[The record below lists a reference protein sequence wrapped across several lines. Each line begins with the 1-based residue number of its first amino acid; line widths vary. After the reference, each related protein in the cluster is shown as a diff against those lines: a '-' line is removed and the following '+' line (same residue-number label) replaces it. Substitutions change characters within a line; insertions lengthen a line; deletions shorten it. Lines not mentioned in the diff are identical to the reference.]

1 MTESFKHF
9 IVEAEDRQSDINRII
24 IMIQKRMPQLLN
36 TKIYRFGGDDGIE
49 ELTNGARG
57 YLYFFGKGKAF
68 RVRVRKHHIEA
79 FDIWKQYTLNG
90 RPDFTMDTKDLTVA
104 QIAGELKKIAQ
115 TIKTPKTGTVEIST
129 VAESISIEFN
139 DNDPLLEMAKGV
151 SPDQFLKFAKDA
163 GVNVNDVTFD
173 QIVKI
178 ARDNNVGV
186 PNKKW
191 LDGQKIGRGKWTLVP
206 GGASQD
212 GVKNDGGKVEVSAGQ
227 KGDPIMY
234 IKVTAQDPD
243 TKKFLPTADN
253 KQAQALYKQIQ
264 QSLSADRKPTEEEMR
279 DVDSLY
285 GDLHRLVTM
294 ACKGSLRSLLI
305 YGGPGTGKTYTIMQ
319 AIKEAGLKKSQDYVK
334 LSGKASAVEIYKTL
348 FMFRKGGMIL
358 FDDLDSMWKDKD
370 ASNYLKAALDTSPIR
385 EISSLS
391 NQMKNVAKMTDEER
405 EEYNDRFDK
414 YLAGEDSS
422 AEDDEEDED
431 GDDEDGGKKKKS
443 KKEKMKFPSTFD
455 FKGRVVF
462 ISNLRK
468 EEFDTAIMSRSAKID
483 MSLTP
488 AETLKR
494 MRTILPTLG
503 GTDVSVEDKE
513 TLIQELLRLN
523 GSGELEAVTM
533 REFIKGLDIVRSGDP
548 NWVSLV
554 KYA

>member
-1 MTESFKHF
+1 MTETFKHF

-90 RPDFTMDTKDLTVA
+90 RPDFTINTADLSVA
-104 QIAGELKKIAQ
+104 AIASELKKIAAV
-115 TIKTPKTGTVEIST
+115 IKAPKTGTIE
-129 VAESISIEFN
+129 VANVSESVSFEM
-139 DNDPLLEMAKGV
+139 DDTLMEMAKGV

-163 GVNVNDVTFD
+163 GLNVNEVTFD

-206 GGASQD
+206 GGAGEAAAS
-212 GVKNDGGKVEVSAGQ
+212 GGSSAAPA
-227 KGDPIMY
+227 KAKADPIMY

-243 TKKFLPTADN
+243 TKKFIPTADN

-264 QSLSADRKPTEEEMR
+264 QSLNPDRKPTAEEMR
-279 DVDSLY
+279 DVDALY
-285 GDLHRLVTM
+285 GDLYRLVTM

-305 YGGPGTGKTYTIMQ
+305 YGGPGTGKTHTIME
-319 AIKEAGLKKSQDYVK
+319 AIKEAGLTKGKDYVK

-348 FMFRKGGMIL
+348 FMFRKGGLVL

-370 ASNYLKAALDTSPIR
+370 AANYLKAALDTSAVR

-391 NQMKNVAKMTDEER
+391 NQMKNVSKMSDKER
-405 EEYNDRFDK
+405 EEYNDLFDK
-414 YLAGEDSS
+414 YLEGEDV
-422 AEDDEEDED
+422 EEEEEDED
-431 GDDEDGGKKKKS
+431 EGEEGGKKKKA

-462 ISNLRK
+462 ISNLK
-468 EEFDTAIMSRSAKID
+468 KDEFDSAILSRSAKID

-494 MRTILPTLG
+494 MRSILPTLG

-523 GSGELEAVTM
+523 GTGELEVVTM
-533 REFIKGLDIVRSGDP
+533 REFIKGLNIVRSGDP